1 LKNKRL
7 QKFDA
12 QVEPQVPLF
21 AYMIKSLS
29 LLILGTAIAN
39 AELRVVTDFEGG
51 NAEVVMLDQTAAKLR
66 IMPALHEGRGWPCWW
81 FLRLEGTTAGQKI
94 TLEVQGQTRPFRP
107 DTVLA
112 SSWCQPDQAVL
123 SHDGKIWHQTT
134 KAERTADKV
143 AVYQV
148 QAEGP
153 SLWLAWG
160 PPFVPATAESVLAGV
175 KAKLGDEA
183 ERFELAKTRDGRPV
197 SGIRIGKPNA
207 PRQVWVNARQHAWE
221 AGGAWVGRGFVEW
234 LASAEAQDF
243 RKRCCVHFIPI
254 MDVDNVTLGAGGKE
268 SLPQD
273 HNRDWS
279 DAPYH
284 PEVTAAQKRIS
295 EIQATHGLDVFLDLH
310 NPGPTDRAPYFFG
323 PFGFERM
330 TGLQRENYQR
340 WMDLAAA
347 HLTGP
352 LKVEPKYRYATYV
365 KTEEERGRMSSGW
378 ARAHGGE
385 GTISIT
391 LETAW
396 NTPNSTA
403 ENYMTVGGQ
412 LARALDA
419 YLKEPRH

>member
-1 LKNKRL
+1 MMK
-7 QKFDA
+7 A
-12 QVEPQVPLF
+12 
-21 AYMIKSLS
+21 LS
-29 LLILGTAIAN
+29 ILLLGTVFAH

-51 NAEVVMLDQTAAKLR
+51 NAEVVSLDQTAGRLR
-66 IMPALHEGRGWPCWW
+66 IMPALREGRGWPCWW
-81 FLRLEGTTAGQKI
+81 FLRLEGTTAGQEI
-94 TLEVQGQTRPFRP
+94 TLEVQGQTKPFRP

-123 SHDGKIWHQTT
+123 SHDGKIWQQTS
-134 KAERTADKV
+134 KSERTADKV
-143 AVYQV
+143 AVYKV

-153 SLWLAWG
+153 TLWLAWG
-160 PPFVPATAESVLAGV
+160 PPFVPTTAEIVLTQV
-175 KAKLGDEA
+175 KALLGDEA

-197 SGIRIGKPNA
+197 NGIRIGKADA

-234 LASAEAQDF
+234 LGSTEAKEF
-243 RKRCCVHFIPI
+243 RTRCCVHFIPI
-254 MDVDNVTLGAGGKE
+254 MDVDNVSVGAGGKE

-284 PEVTAAQKRIS
+284 PEVAAAQKRIS
-295 EIQATHGLDVFLDLH
+295 EIQAARGLDVFLDLH
-310 NPGPTDRAPYFFG
+310 NPGPTDRAPFFFG

-330 TGLQRENYQR
+330 TGLQRDNYQR
-340 WMDLAAA
+340 WIDLAAA
-347 HLTGP
+347 HLSGP

-365 KTEEERGRMSSGW
+365 KTEEERARMSSGW

-385 GTISIT
+385 GTISAT

-396 NTPNSTA
+396 NTPHSTA
-403 ENYMTVGGQ
+403 ENYMLAGAQ

>member
-1 LKNKRL
+1 MT
-7 QKFDA
+7 A
-12 QVEPQVPLF
+12 LF
-21 AYMIKSLS
+21 AYMMKALFILF
-29 LLILGTAIAN
+29 LGTVIAH
-39 AELRVVTDFEGG
+39 AELRVITDFEGG
-51 NAEVVMLDQTAAKLR
+51 NAEVVMLEQKAAKLR

-81 FLRLEGTTAGQKI
+81 YLRLEGTTAGQEI
-94 TLEVQGQTRPFRP
+94 TLEVQGQTRPYRP
-107 DTVLA
+107 GMVLA

-123 SHDGKIWHQTT
+123 SHDGKTWQQTG

-143 AVYQV
+143 AVYHV
-148 QAEGP
+148 KAEGP
-153 SLWLAWG
+153 SVWLAWG
-160 PPFVPATAESVLAGV
+160 PPFVPGTAETVLAEV
-175 KAKLGDEA
+175 KAKLGNEA
-183 ERFELAKTRDGRPV
+183 ERFELAKTRDGRAV
-197 SGIRIGKPNA
+197 MGIRIGKPDA

-221 AGGAWVGRGFVEW
+221 AGGAWVGRGLVEW
-234 LASAEAQDF
+234 LASAEAQEF

-254 MDVDNVTLGAGGKE
+254 MDVDNVTVGAGGKE

-284 PEVTAAQKRIS
+284 PEVAAAQKRIS
-295 EIQATHGLDVFLDLH
+295 EIQATRGLDVFLDLH
-310 NPGPTDRAPYFFG
+310 NPSPTDRAPFFFG

-330 TGLQRENYQR
+330 TGVQRDNYQR

-396 NTPNSTA
+396 NTPQSTA
-403 ENYMTVGGQ
+403 ENYMIVGGQ
-412 LARALDA
+412 LARALAA
-419 YLKEPRH
+419 YLKEPRR

>member
-1 LKNKRL
+1 MI
-7 QKFDA
+7 
-12 QVEPQVPLF
+12 PLS
-21 AYMIKSLS
+21 ALMMKALS
-29 LLILGTAIAN
+29 ILLLGTVFAH

-51 NAEVVMLDQTAAKLR
+51 NAEVVSLDQTAGRLR
-66 IMPALHEGRGWPCWW
+66 IMPALREGRGWPCWW
-81 FLRLEGTTAGQKI
+81 FLRLEGTTAGQEI
-94 TLEVQGQTRPFRP
+94 TLEVQGQTKPFRP

-123 SHDGKIWHQTT
+123 SHDGKIWQQTS

-153 SLWLAWG
+153 TLWLAWG
-160 PPFVPATAESVLAGV
+160 PPFVPTTAETVLTQV
-175 KAKLGDEA
+175 KALLGDEA

-197 SGIRIGKPNA
+197 NGIRIGKADA

-234 LASAEAQDF
+234 LGSPEAKEF
-243 RKRCCVHFIPI
+243 RTRCCVHFIPI
-254 MDVDNVTLGAGGKE
+254 MDVDNVSVGAGGKE

-284 PEVTAAQKRIS
+284 PEVAAAQKRIS
-295 EIQATHGLDVFLDLH
+295 EIQAARGLDVFLDLH
-310 NPGPTDRAPYFFG
+310 NPGPTDRAPFFFG

-330 TGLQRENYQR
+330 TGLQRDNYQR
-340 WMDLAAA
+340 WIDLAAA
-347 HLTGP
+347 HLSGP

-365 KTEEERGRMSSGW
+365 KTEEERACMSSGW

-385 GTISIT
+385 GTISVT

-396 NTPNSTA
+396 NTPHSTA
-403 ENYMTVGGQ
+403 ENYMLAGAQ

-419 YLKEPRH
+419 YLKEPRR

>member
-1 LKNKRL
+1 MI
-7 QKFDA
+7 
-12 QVEPQVPLF
+12 PLS
-21 AYMIKSLS
+21 ALMMKALS
-29 LLILGTAIAN
+29 ILLLGTVFAH

-51 NAEVVMLDQTAAKLR
+51 NAEVVSLDQTAGRLR
-66 IMPALHEGRGWPCWW
+66 IMPALREGRGWPCWW
-81 FLRLEGTTAGQKI
+81 FLRLEGTTAGQEI
-94 TLEVQGQTRPFRP
+94 TLEVQGQTKPFRP

-123 SHDGKIWHQTT
+123 SHDGKIWQQTS

-153 SLWLAWG
+153 TLWLAWG
-160 PPFVPATAESVLAGV
+160 PPFVPTTAETVLTQV
-175 KAKLGDEA
+175 KALLGDEA

-197 SGIRIGKPNA
+197 NGIRIGKADA

-234 LASAEAQDF
+234 LGSPEAKEF
-243 RKRCCVHFIPI
+243 RTRCCVHFIPI
-254 MDVDNVTLGAGGKE
+254 MDVDNVSVGAGGKE

-284 PEVTAAQKRIS
+284 PEVAAAQKRIS
-295 EIQATHGLDVFLDLH
+295 EIQAARGLDVFLDLH
-310 NPGPTDRAPYFFG
+310 NPGPTDRAPFFFG

-330 TGLQRENYQR
+330 TGLQRDNYQR
-340 WMDLAAA
+340 WIDMAAA
-347 HLTGP
+347 HLSGP

-365 KTEEERGRMSSGW
+365 KTEEERARMSSGW

-396 NTPNSTA
+396 NTPQSTA
-403 ENYMTVGGQ
+403 ENYRVVGSQ
-412 LARALDA
+412 LARTLDA
-419 YLKEPRH
+419 YLREPGH

>member
-1 LKNKRL
+1 MMK
-7 QKFDA
+7 A
-12 QVEPQVPLF
+12 
-21 AYMIKSLS
+21 LS
-29 LLILGTAIAN
+29 ILLLGTVFAH

-51 NAEVVMLDQTAAKLR
+51 NAEVVSLDQTAGRLR
-66 IMPALHEGRGWPCWW
+66 IMPALREGRGWPCWW
-81 FLRLEGTTAGQKI
+81 FLRLEGTTAGQEI
-94 TLEVQGQTRPFRP
+94 TLEVQGQTKPFRS

-123 SHDGKIWHQTT
+123 SHDGKIWQQTS

-153 SLWLAWG
+153 TLWLAWG
-160 PPFVPATAESVLAGV
+160 PPFVPTTAEIVLTQV
-175 KAKLGDEA
+175 KALLGDKA

-197 SGIRIGKPNA
+197 NGIRIGKADA

-234 LASAEAQDF
+234 LGSPEAKEF
-243 RKRCCVHFIPI
+243 RTRCCVYFIPI
-254 MDVDNVTLGAGGKE
+254 MDVDNVSVGAGGKE

-284 PEVTAAQKRIS
+284 PEVAAAQKRIS
-295 EIQATHGLDVFLDLH
+295 EIQAARGLDVFLDLH
-310 NPGPTDRAPYFFG
+310 NPGPTDRAPFFFG

-330 TGLQRENYQR
+330 TGLQRDNYQR
-340 WMDLAAA
+340 WIDLAAA
-347 HLTGP
+347 HLSGP

-365 KTEEERGRMSSGW
+365 KTEEERARMSSGW

-385 GTISIT
+385 GTISVT

-396 NTPNSTA
+396 NTPHSTA
-403 ENYMTVGGQ
+403 ENYMLAGAQ

-419 YLKEPRH
+419 YLKEPRR

>member
-1 LKNKRL
+1 MIRS
-7 QKFDA
+7 
-12 QVEPQVPLF
+12 LF
-21 AYMIKSLS
+21 
-29 LLILGTAIAN
+29 LLLFGTIFAH

-51 NAEVVMLDQTAAKLR
+51 NAEVVALDQATAKLR

-81 FLRLEGTTAGQKI
+81 HLRVDGTKAGQEI

-112 SSWCQPDQAVL
+112 SSWCQPDQAVM
-123 SHDGKIWHQTT
+123 STDGKSWRQTAKT
-134 KAERTADKV
+134 ERTADKV

-148 QAEGP
+148 KAEGP

-160 PPFVPATAESVLAGV
+160 PPFTPATADSVLAGI

-197 SGIRIGKPNA
+197 NGIRIGKPDA

-243 RKRCCVHFIPI
+243 RRRCCVHFIPI
-254 MDVDNVTLGAGGKE
+254 MDVDNVALGAGGKE

-284 PEVTAAQKRIS
+284 PEVAAAQKRIS
-295 EIQATHGLDVFLDLH
+295 EIQTTHGLDVFLDLH

-330 TGLQRENYQR
+330 TGLQRDNYQR
-340 WMDLAAA
+340 WMDLAAG
-347 HLTGP
+347 HLTWP

-365 KTEEERGRMSSGW
+365 KTDEERGRMSSGW

-396 NTPNSTA
+396 NTPESTA
-403 ENYMTVGGQ
+403 ENYMTVGAQVG
-412 LARALDA
+412 RTMDA
-419 YLKEPRH
+419 YLKEPGR

>member
-1 LKNKRL
+1 
-7 QKFDA
+7 
-12 QVEPQVPLF
+12 
-21 AYMIKSLS
+21 MIKSFFLLLLS
-29 LLILGTAIAN
+29 ASLAR

-51 NAEVVMLDQTAAKLR
+51 NAEVVALDQTTAKLR

-81 FLRLEGTTAGQKI
+81 FLRLDGTTSGQKI

-123 SHDGKIWHQTT
+123 SHDGKTWQQTT

-160 PPFVPATAESVLAGV
+160 PPFVPATAESVLAEV

-197 SGIRIGKPNA
+197 NGIRIGQPDA

-234 LASAEAQDF
+234 LASAEAQNF
-243 RKRCCVHFIPI
+243 RKRCCVHVIPI
-254 MDVDNVTLGAGGKE
+254 MDVDNVAVGAGGKE

-284 PEVTAAQKRIS
+284 PEVAAAQKRIS
-295 EIQATHGLDVFLDLH
+295 GIQATHGLDVFLDLH
-310 NPGPTDRAPYFFG
+310 NPAPSDRAPFFFG

-330 TGLQRENYQR
+330 TGQQRENYQR

-365 KTEEERGRMSSGW
+365 KTEQERGRMSSGW

-396 NTPNSTA
+396 NTPSSTA
-403 ENYMTVGGQ
+403 ANYQTVGRQ

>member
-1 LKNKRL
+1 
-7 QKFDA
+7 
-12 QVEPQVPLF
+12 
-21 AYMIKSLS
+21 MIKSFFLLLLS
-29 LLILGTAIAN
+29 STLVH

-51 NAEVVMLDQTAAKLR
+51 NAEVVVLDQAAGRLR
-66 IMPALHEGRGWPCWW
+66 IMPALREGRGWPCWW
-81 FLRLEGTTAGQKI
+81 FLRVDGTSTGQKI
-94 TLEVQGQTRPFRP
+94 TLEVQAQTKPYRPE
-107 DTVLA
+107 TVLA
-112 SSWCQPDQAVL
+112 AAWCQPDQAVL
-123 SHDGKIWHQTT
+123 SHDGKTWKQT
-134 KAERTADKV
+134 AQVERSADKV

-160 PPFVPATAESVLAGV
+160 PPFVPSTAETVLAEV
-175 KAKLGDEA
+175 KEKLGDEA

-197 SGIRIGKPNA
+197 NSIRIGKADA
-207 PRQVWVNARQHAWE
+207 PQQVWVNARQHAWE

-234 LASAEAQDF
+234 IASAEAQDF
-243 RKRCCVHFIPI
+243 RKHCCVHFIPI

-279 DAPYH
+279 EAPYH
-284 PEVTAAQKRIS
+284 PEVAAAQKRIAQ
-295 EIQATHGLDVFLDLH
+295 IQASHGLDVFLDLH
-310 NPGPTDRAPYFFG
+310 NPSAGDRAPFFFG

-347 HLTGP
+347 HISGP
-352 LKVEPKYRYATYV
+352 LKVESKYRYATYV
-365 KTEEERGRMSSGW
+365 KTEEERARMSSGW

-396 NTPNSTA
+396 NTPHSTA
-403 ENYMTVGGQ
+403 ENYMLVGAQ

-419 YLKEPRH
+419 YLKEARH

>member
-1 LKNKRL
+1 MIRS
-7 QKFDA
+7 
-12 QVEPQVPLF
+12 LF
-21 AYMIKSLS
+21 
-29 LLILGTAIAN
+29 LLLFGTVFAH

-51 NAEVVMLDQTAAKLR
+51 NAEMVTLDQAAAKLR

-81 FLRLEGTTAGQKI
+81 YLRVDGTTAGQEI

-112 SSWCQPDQAVL
+112 SSWCQPDQAVM
-123 SHDGKIWHQTT
+123 STDGKSWLQTA
-134 KAERTADKV
+134 KAERTTDKV

-148 QAEGP
+148 KAEGP

-160 PPFVPATAESVLAGV
+160 PPFTPATAESVLAGI

-183 ERFELAKTRDGRPV
+183 ERFELARTRDGRPV
-197 SGIRIGKPNA
+197 NGIRIGKPDA
-207 PRQVWVNARQHAWE
+207 LRQVWVNARQHAWE

-243 RKRCCVHFIPI
+243 RQRCCVHFIPI
-254 MDVDNVTLGAGGKE
+254 MDVDNVAVGAGGKD

-284 PEVTAAQKRIS
+284 PEVAAAQKRIS

-347 HLTGP
+347 QLSGP

-396 NTPNSTA
+396 NTPNSTV
-403 ENYMTVGGQ
+403 ENYMTVGAQVG
-412 LARALDA
+412 RTMDA
-419 YLKEPRH
+419 YLKEPGR

>member
-1 LKNKRL
+1 
-7 QKFDA
+7 
-12 QVEPQVPLF
+12 
-21 AYMIKSLS
+21 MIKSFFLLLLS
-29 LLILGTAIAN
+29 ATLIH

-51 NAEVVMLDQTAAKLR
+51 NAEVLALDQAAGRVR

-94 TLEVQGQTRPFRP
+94 TLEVQGQTKPYRP
-107 DTVLA
+107 DMVLA
-112 SSWCQPDQAVL
+112 AAWCQPDQAVL
-123 SHDGKIWHQTT
+123 SHDGKTWKQTV
-134 KAERTADKV
+134 KAERSAEKV
-143 AVYQV
+143 AIYQV

-160 PPFVPATAESVLAGV
+160 PPFVPATAEAVLSQV
-175 KAKLGDEA
+175 KARLGDDA

-197 SGIRIGKPNA
+197 NGIRIGKADA

-221 AGGAWVGRGFVEW
+221 AGGAWVGRGLVEW
-234 LASAEAQDF
+234 LASAEAQEF

-254 MDVDNVTLGAGGKE
+254 MDVDNVAVGAGGKE

-279 DAPYH
+279 DTPYH
-284 PEVTAAQKRIS
+284 PEVAAAQNRIA
-295 EIQATHGLDVFLDLH
+295 EIQATRGLDVFLDLH
-310 NPGPTDRAPYFFG
+310 NPSAGDRVPFFFG

-330 TGLQRENYQR
+330 TGVQRDNYQR
-340 WMDLAAA
+340 WIDLAAE
-347 HLTGP
+347 HLSGP

-385 GTISIT
+385 RTISIT

-403 ENYMTVGGQ
+403 ENYMLVGAQ

>member
-1 LKNKRL
+1 MMK
-7 QKFDA
+7 A
-12 QVEPQVPLF
+12 
-21 AYMIKSLS
+21 LS
-29 LLILGTAIAN
+29 ILLLGTVFAH

-51 NAEVVMLDQTAAKLR
+51 NAEVVSLDQTAGRLR
-66 IMPALHEGRGWPCWW
+66 IMPALREGRGWPCWW
-81 FLRLEGTTAGQKI
+81 FLRLEGTTAGQEI
-94 TLEVQGQTRPFRP
+94 TLEVQGQTKPFRP

-123 SHDGKIWHQTT
+123 SHDGKIWQQTS

-143 AVYQV
+143 AVYKV

-153 SLWLAWG
+153 TLWLAWG
-160 PPFVPATAESVLAGV
+160 PPFVPTTTEIVLTQV
-175 KAKLGDEA
+175 KALLGDKA

-197 SGIRIGKPNA
+197 NGIRIGKADA

-234 LASAEAQDF
+234 LGSPEAKEF
-243 RKRCCVHFIPI
+243 RTRCCVYFIPI
-254 MDVDNVTLGAGGKE
+254 MDVDNVSVGAGGKE

-284 PEVTAAQKRIS
+284 PEVAAAQKRIS
-295 EIQATHGLDVFLDLH
+295 EIQAARGLDVFLDLH
-310 NPGPTDRAPYFFG
+310 NPGPTDRAPFFFG

-330 TGLQRENYQR
+330 TGLQRDNYQR
-340 WMDLAAA
+340 WIDLAAA
-347 HLTGP
+347 HLSGP

-365 KTEEERGRMSSGW
+365 KTEEERACMSSGW

-385 GTISIT
+385 GTISVT

-396 NTPNSTA
+396 NTPHSTA
-403 ENYMTVGGQ
+403 ENYMLAGAQ